1 MNTFLKKKKDK
12 VHKWLSFLG
21 QLSGQADKWTEVKIL
36 PPRPLEMYI
45 FIPILIPSDTRMI
58 LWLTYSRSQVG
69 KCWFPQ
75 LYTPHHLP
83 GKLEACAIR
92 NVCFYGERRKGIKRL
107 PLKLWNVWGATLIFN
122 FRWREHM
129 TFLKRLRTC

>member
-83 GKLEACAIR
+83 GSCS
-92 NVCFYGERRKGIKRL
+92 FWSRK
-107 PLKLWNVWGATLIFN
+107 
-122 FRWREHM
+122 
-129 TFLKRLRTC
+129 